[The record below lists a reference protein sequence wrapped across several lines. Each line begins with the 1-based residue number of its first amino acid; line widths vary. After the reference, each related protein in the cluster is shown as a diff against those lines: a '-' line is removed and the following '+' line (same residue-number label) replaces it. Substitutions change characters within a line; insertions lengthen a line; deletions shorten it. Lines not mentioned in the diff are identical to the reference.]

1 MDGERERQLS
11 ERERRLLEEL
21 TRLTDDGV
29 RGPEDVLAADP
40 RLLLSLATARGSAW
54 VRATAV
60 VRLLHAATAALG
72 HPRGSALR
80 ALYVLDPIPSRGMV
94 TLTKTERR
102 QAAGT
107 FYNIAGDSFRKNREN
122 LLITALAIEID
133 RRLSRGDNTTHAVN
147 ETGQR
152 DPWPPQRPG
161 PLTPPPPASSFRPAV
176 RPSAQP

>member
-1 MDGERERQLS
+1 MHGEREQQLIA
-11 ERERRLLEEL
+11 EL

-29 RGPEDVLAADP
+29 RGPEDVLEADP
-40 RLLLSLATARGSAW
+40 RLLLGLATARGSRW

-72 HPRGSALR
+72 HPRSSALR

-94 TLTKTERR
+94 TFTKTERR
-102 QAAGT
+102 QAAGA
-107 FYNIAGDSFRKNREN
+107 FYNMQGDSFRKGRET
-122 LLITALAIEID
+122 LLIEALAIEID
-133 RRLSRGDNTTHAVN
+133 RRLSRGDNTTHAAD

-152 DPWPPQRPG
+152 ESPPRHPG

-176 RPSAQP
+176 RPPAHP